1 MRRITSFVALSLLA
15 ISSTAT
21 AQRSSGAA
29 RSSDNGNMPVELGF
43 DAGINSELS
52 GTNKTTAFQAPL
64 QQIRAGFFMS
74 PTVSIEPTLSL
85 ATSSTS
91 GVANS
96 SVTAYS
102 IGTGVLWHLS
112 DNRSQNQ
119 IYLRPFLGFAGIST
133 SGASASAFSF
143 GGGLGYKMPMANR
156 FATRLE
162 ANMSRT
168 NAHNGVAAMN
178 QLNLLAGLSV
188 YSH

>member
-1 MRRITSFVALSLLA
+1 MRRITSLVALSLIA
-15 ISSTAT
+15 ISSTAS
-21 AQRSSGAA
+21 AQRSSSAP
-29 RSSDNGNMPVELGF
+29 RSDNSNMPVELGF
-43 DAGINSELS
+43 DAGLNSELS

-64 QQIRAGFFMS
+64 SQIRAGFYMS

-85 ATSSTS
+85 ATQSTS

-96 SVTAYS
+96 SVTAYA

-112 DNRSQNQ
+112 DNRTANQ
-119 IYLRPFLGFAGIST
+119 IYLRPFLGFAGVST

-143 GGGLGYKMPMANR
+143 GGGVGYKMPMANR

-168 NAHNGVAAMN
+168 NAHNGVPAMN

>member
-1 MRRITSFVALSLLA
+1 MRRITSLVALSLIA
-15 ISSTAT
+15 ISSTAS
-21 AQRSSGAA
+21 AQRSSTA
-29 RSSDNGNMPVELGF
+29 RSENSNMPVELGF
-43 DAGINSELS
+43 DAGLNSELS

-85 ATSSTS
+85 ATQSTS

-96 SVTAYS
+96 SVTAYA

-143 GGGLGYKMPMANR
+143 GGGVGYKMPMANR

-168 NAHNGVAAMN
+168 NAHNGVPAMN